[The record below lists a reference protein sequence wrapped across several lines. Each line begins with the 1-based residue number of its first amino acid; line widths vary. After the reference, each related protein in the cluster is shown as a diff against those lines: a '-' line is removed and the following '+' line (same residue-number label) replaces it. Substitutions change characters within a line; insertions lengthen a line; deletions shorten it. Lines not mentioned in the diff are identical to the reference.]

1 MDFNQFINNE
11 ASKLESSNS
20 SFNNNVESYK
30 PKNPVLRLG
39 NIKDANGNKVTKE
52 NAFVRVLPPAQGTN
66 VFFKEFRTTGIN
78 YSKKDGSQGFTGLT
92 LPAEP
97 GSSVL
102 DPYIQD
108 WITNGVQFSRFPN
121 KPGVRYYIHVIEYFN
136 NNGQIQPKTD
146 EQGNVMIQPMELS
159 NTGYKELV
167 ANLKDTMLK
176 PSPNAPHSF
185 ISANEAFLV
194 NIAKAKKGE
203 MSWKVSVYPN
213 APLGA
218 LPQGWE
224 QQLSDLEQLAKPT
237 EEQNPNFVNFLINN
251 VNNTE
256 LSHDNFKFNRE
267 SNVLGE
273 EPSEPKQ
280 APTQQDID
288 NQMPSNME
296 GQPNQPQQGQVGQ
309 YTQQGQ
315 NNGQGQQLQGNQ
327 QPISNTQ
334 FGQGAPS
341 GQQPNNTG
349 SVDWNNLA
357 QQQSQPDSNPF
368 NDFDVNSVDDS
379 QVPFETQPQNTQQAP
394 EPQQTTQEPPKQ
406 KQTQSIDDVL
416 GGLDLDN
423 L

>member
-92 LPAEP
+92 LPAEQ

-102 DPYIQD
+102 DPYID
-108 WITNGVQFSRFPN
+108 SWIANGVQFSRFPN
-121 KPGVRYYIHVIEYFN
+121 KPAVRYYIHVIEYFN

-146 EQGNVMIQPMELS
+146 SQGNIMIQPMELS
-159 NTGYKELV
+159 NTGYKELL

-224 QQLSDLEQLAKPT
+224 QQLSDLEKLAQPT

-273 EPSEPKQ
+273 EPSAPKQ
-280 APTQQDID
+280 EPTQQDID
-288 NQMPSNME
+288 SQIPSNIG
-296 GQPNQPQQGQVGQ
+296 GQQQAPVRSQQPQQ
-309 YTQQGQ
+309 QQG
-315 NNGQGQQLQGNQ
+315 N
-327 QPISNTQ
+327 
-334 FGQGAPS
+334 
-341 GQQPNNTG
+341 
-349 SVDWNNLA
+349 VDWNNLA

-368 NDFDVNSVDDS
+368 NDFDVNSIDDV
-379 QVPFETQPQNTQQAP
+379 QVPFSTQPQNTQQASEP
-394 EPQQTTQEPPKQ
+394 QPQQTTQEPPKQ
-406 KQTQSIDDVL
+406 NQPKNIDDVL

>member
-78 YSKKDGSQGFTGLT
+78 FTKKDGSQSYSGLT
-92 LPAEP
+92 LPAEQ

-102 DPYIQD
+102 DPYID
-108 WITNGVQFSRFPN
+108 NWIANGVQFSRFPN
-121 KPGVRYYIHVIEYFN
+121 KPAVRYYIHVIEYFN

-146 EQGNVMIQPMELS
+146 SQGNIVIQPMELS
-159 NTGYKELV
+159 NTGYKELL

-224 QQLSDLEQLAKPT
+224 QQLSDLEKLAQPT

-267 SNVLGE
+267 TNVLGE
-273 EPSEPKQ
+273 EPSAPKQ
-280 APTQQDID
+280 EPTQQDID
-288 NQMPSNME
+288 SQMPSNIG
-296 GQPNQPQQGQVGQ
+296 GQQQAPVQSQQPQQ
-309 YTQQGQ
+309 
-315 NNGQGQQLQGNQ
+315 QGN
-327 QPISNTQ
+327 
-334 FGQGAPS
+334 
-341 GQQPNNTG
+341 
-349 SVDWNNLA
+349 VDWNNLA

-368 NDFDVNSVDDS
+368 NDFDVSSIDDV
-379 QVPFETQPQNTQQAP
+379 QVPFDTPSQNTQQAPEPQP

>member
-39 NIKDANGNKVTKE
+39 NVKDANGNKVTKE

-66 VFFKEFRTTGIN
+66 VFFKEFRTSGIN

-92 LPAEP
+92 LPAEQ

-102 DPYIQD
+102 DPYID
-108 WITNGVQFSRFPN
+108 NWIANGVQFSKFPN
-121 KPGVRYYIHVIEYFN
+121 KPAVRYYIHVIEYFN

-146 EQGNVMIQPMELS
+146 AQGNIMIQPMELS
-159 NTGYKELV
+159 NTGYKELL

-224 QQLSDLEQLAKPT
+224 QQLSDLEKLAKPT

-273 EPSEPKQ
+273 EPSAPKQ
-280 APTQQDID
+280 EPTQQDID
-288 NQMPSNME
+288 SQITNNIG
-296 GQPNQPQQGQVGQ
+296 GQQQAPVRSQQPQQ
-309 YTQQGQ
+309 
-315 NNGQGQQLQGNQ
+315 QGN
-327 QPISNTQ
+327 
-334 FGQGAPS
+334 
-341 GQQPNNTG
+341 
-349 SVDWNNLA
+349 VDWNNLA

-368 NDFDVNSVDDS
+368 NDFDVNSIDDV
-379 QVPFETQPQNTQQAP
+379 QVPFDTQSQNTQQAP
-394 EPQQTTQEPPKQ
+394 EPQPQQTTQEPPKQ
-406 KQTQSIDDVL
+406 NQPKNIDDVL

>member
-11 ASKLESSNS
+11 ASKLESNNS

-39 NIKDANGNKVTKE
+39 NIRDANGNKTVKE
-52 NAFVRVLPPAQGTN
+52 NALVRVLPPTQGTN

-97 GSSVL
+97 GSSVI

-108 WITNGVQFSRFPN
+108 WLANDVQFSRFPN

-136 NNGQIQPKTD
+136 NNGQLQPKTD
-146 EQGNVMIQPMELS
+146 SQGNIMIQPMELS
-159 NTGYKELV
+159 NTGYKELL
-167 ANLKDTMLK
+167 ANLKDPMLK

-203 MSWKVSVYPN
+203 MSWKVRVYLN

-224 QQLSDLEQLAKPT
+224 EQLSDLDQLAKPT

-267 SNVLGE
+267 TNVLGE
-273 EPSEPKQ
+273 EPSAPKQ
-280 APTQQDID
+280 EPTQQDVD
-288 NQMPSNME
+288 SQMPSNIG
-296 GQPNQPQQGQVGQ
+296 GQQVQG
-309 YTQQGQ
+309 TQQSV
-315 NNGQGQQLQGNQ
+315 N
-327 QPISNTQ
+327 NTQ
-334 FGQGAPS
+334 FGQGTPS
-341 GQQPNNTG
+341 GQQPSNTG

-357 QQQSQPDSNPF
+357 QQQSQPNSNPF
-368 NDFDVNSVDDS
+368 NGFDVSSVDDS
-379 QVPFETQPQNTQQAP
+379 QVPFETQAQNTQQAP
-394 EPQQTTQEPPKQ
+394 EQQQTTQEPPKQ

>member
-39 NIKDANGNKVTKE
+39 NVKDANGNKVTKE

-92 LPAEP
+92 LPAEQ

-102 DPYIQD
+102 DPYID
-108 WITNGVQFSRFPN
+108 SWIANGVQFSRFPN
-121 KPGVRYYIHVIEYFN
+121 KPAVRYYIHVIEYFN

-146 EQGNVMIQPMELS
+146 SQGNIMVQPMELS
-159 NTGYKELV
+159 NTGYKELL

-224 QQLSDLEQLAKPT
+224 QQLSDLEKLAQPT

-267 SNVLGE
+267 TNVLGE
-273 EPSEPKQ
+273 EPSAPKQ
-280 APTQQDID
+280 EPTQQDID
-288 NQMPSNME
+288 SQMPSNIG
-296 GQPNQPQQGQVGQ
+296 GQQQAPVQSQQQQQG
-309 YTQQGQ
+309 
-315 NNGQGQQLQGNQ
+315 N
-327 QPISNTQ
+327 
-334 FGQGAPS
+334 
-341 GQQPNNTG
+341 
-349 SVDWNNLA
+349 VDWNNLA
-357 QQQSQPDSNPF
+357 QQQSQHDSNPF
-368 NDFDVNSVDDS
+368 NDFDVSSIDDV
-379 QVPFETQPQNTQQAP
+379 QVPFDTQSQNTQQAP
-394 EPQQTTQEPPKQ
+394 ESQPEPQPTTQEPPKQ

>member
-92 LPAEP
+92 LPAEQ

-102 DPYIQD
+102 DPYID
-108 WITNGVQFSRFPN
+108 SWIANGVQFSRFPN
-121 KPGVRYYIHVIEYFN
+121 KPAVRYYIHVIEYFN

-146 EQGNVMIQPMELS
+146 SQGNIMIQPMELS
-159 NTGYKELV
+159 NTGYKELL

-224 QQLSDLEQLAKPT
+224 QQLSDLEKLAQPT

-273 EPSEPKQ
+273 EPSAPKQ
-280 APTQQDID
+280 EPTQQDID
-288 NQMPSNME
+288 SQLPSNIG
-296 GQPNQPQQGQVGQ
+296 GQQQAPVQSQQPQQ
-309 YTQQGQ
+309 QQG
-315 NNGQGQQLQGNQ
+315 N
-327 QPISNTQ
+327 
-334 FGQGAPS
+334 
-341 GQQPNNTG
+341 
-349 SVDWNNLA
+349 VDWNNLA

-368 NDFDVNSVDDS
+368 NDFDVSSIDDV
-379 QVPFETQPQNTQQAP
+379 QVPFDTQSQNTQQAPEPQP

>member
-39 NIKDANGNKVTKE
+39 NVKDANGNKVTKE

-92 LPAEP
+92 LPAEQ

-102 DPYIQD
+102 DPYID
-108 WITNGVQFSRFPN
+108 SWIANGVQFSRFPN
-121 KPGVRYYIHVIEYFN
+121 KPAVRYYIHVIEYFN

-146 EQGNVMIQPMELS
+146 SQGNIMIQPMELS
-159 NTGYKELV
+159 NTGYKELL

-224 QQLSDLEQLAKPT
+224 QQLSDLEKLAQPT

-267 SNVLGE
+267 TNVLGE
-273 EPSEPKQ
+273 EPSAPKQ
-280 APTQQDID
+280 ETTQQDID
-288 NQMPSNME
+288 SQMPSNIG
-296 GQPNQPQQGQVGQ
+296 GQQQAPVQSQQQQQG
-309 YTQQGQ
+309 
-315 NNGQGQQLQGNQ
+315 N
-327 QPISNTQ
+327 
-334 FGQGAPS
+334 
-341 GQQPNNTG
+341 
-349 SVDWNNLA
+349 VDWNNLA

-368 NDFDVNSVDDS
+368 NDFDVSSIDDV
-379 QVPFETQPQNTQQAP
+379 QVPFDTQSQNTQQAP
-394 EPQQTTQEPPKQ
+394 ESQQATQEPPKQ
-406 KQTQSIDDVL
+406 KKTQSIDDVL
-416 GGLDLDN
+416 GSLDLDN

>member
-66 VFFKEFRTTGIN
+66 VFFKEFRTSGIN

-92 LPAEP
+92 LPAEQ

-102 DPYIQD
+102 DPYID
-108 WITNGVQFSRFPN
+108 NWIANGVQFSRFPN
-121 KPGVRYYIHVIEYFN
+121 KPAVRYYIHVIEYFN

-146 EQGNVMIQPMELS
+146 SQGNIVIQPMELS
-159 NTGYKELV
+159 NTGYKELL

-218 LPQGWE
+218 LPRGWE
-224 QQLSDLEQLAKPT
+224 QQLSDLEKLAQPT

-267 SNVLGE
+267 TNVLGE
-273 EPSEPKQ
+273 EPSAPKQ
-280 APTQQDID
+280 EPTQQDID
-288 NQMPSNME
+288 SQIPSNIG
-296 GQPNQPQQGQVGQ
+296 GQQQAPVQSQQPQQ
-309 YTQQGQ
+309 
-315 NNGQGQQLQGNQ
+315 QGN
-327 QPISNTQ
+327 
-334 FGQGAPS
+334 
-341 GQQPNNTG
+341 
-349 SVDWNNLA
+349 VDWNNLA

-368 NDFDVNSVDDS
+368 NDFDVSSIDDV
-379 QVPFETQPQNTQQAP
+379 QVPFDTQPQNTQQAPEPQP

>member
-39 NIKDANGNKVTKE
+39 NVKDANGNKVTKE

-92 LPAEP
+92 LPAEQ

-102 DPYIQD
+102 DPYID
-108 WITNGVQFSRFPN
+108 SWIANGVQFSRFPN
-121 KPGVRYYIHVIEYFN
+121 KPAVRYYIHVIEYFN

-146 EQGNVMIQPMELS
+146 SQGNIMIQPMELS
-159 NTGYKELV
+159 NTGYKELL

-224 QQLSDLEQLAKPT
+224 QQLSDLEKLAKPT

-273 EPSEPKQ
+273 EPSAPKQ
-280 APTQQDID
+280 EPTQQDID
-288 NQMPSNME
+288 SQIPNNIG
-296 GQPNQPQQGQVGQ
+296 GQQQAPVQPQQPQ
-309 YTQQGQ
+309 QQG
-315 NNGQGQQLQGNQ
+315 N
-327 QPISNTQ
+327 
-334 FGQGAPS
+334 
-341 GQQPNNTG
+341 
-349 SVDWNNLA
+349 VDWNNLA

-368 NDFDVNSVDDS
+368 NDFDVNSIDDV
-379 QVPFETQPQNTQQAP
+379 QVPFDTQSQNTQQAP
-394 EPQQTTQEPPKQ
+394 ESQPEPQPTTQEPPKQ

>member
-20 SFNNNVESYK
+20 SFNNNSGESYK

-39 NIKDANGNKVTKE
+39 NVKDANGNKTVKE

-92 LPAEP
+92 LPAEQ

-102 DPYIQD
+102 DPYID
-108 WITNGVQFSRFPN
+108 SWIANGVQFSRFPN
-121 KPGVRYYIHVIEYFN
+121 KPAVRYYIHVIEYFN

-146 EQGNVMIQPMELS
+146 SQGNIMIQPMELS
-159 NTGYKELV
+159 NTGYKELL

-224 QQLSDLEQLAKPT
+224 QQLSDLEKLAQPT

-267 SNVLGE
+267 TNVLGE
-273 EPSEPKQ
+273 EPSAPKQ
-280 APTQQDID
+280 EPTQQDID
-288 NQMPSNME
+288 SQMPSNIG
-296 GQPNQPQQGQVGQ
+296 GQQQAPVQPQQQ
-309 YTQQGQ
+309 QQG
-315 NNGQGQQLQGNQ
+315 N
-327 QPISNTQ
+327 
-334 FGQGAPS
+334 
-341 GQQPNNTG
+341 
-349 SVDWNNLA
+349 VDWNNLA

-368 NDFDVNSVDDS
+368 NDFDVSSIDDV
-379 QVPFETQPQNTQQAP
+379 QVPFDTQSQNTQQAPESQP

>member
-11 ASKLESSNS
+11 ASKLESNNS

-102 DPYIQD
+102 DPYID
-108 WITNGVQFSRFPN
+108 NWIANGVQFSRFPN
-121 KPGVRYYIHVIEYFN
+121 KPAVRYYIHVIEYFN

-146 EQGNVMIQPMELS
+146 SQGNIVIQPMELS
-159 NTGYKELV
+159 NTGYKELL

-224 QQLSDLEQLAKPT
+224 QQLSDLEKLAQPT

-267 SNVLGE
+267 TNVLGE
-273 EPSEPKQ
+273 EPSAPKQ
-280 APTQQDID
+280 EPAQQDID
-288 NQMPSNME
+288 SQMPSNIG
-296 GQPNQPQQGQVGQ
+296 GQQQAPVQSQQPQQ
-309 YTQQGQ
+309 QQG
-315 NNGQGQQLQGNQ
+315 N
-327 QPISNTQ
+327 
-334 FGQGAPS
+334 
-341 GQQPNNTG
+341 
-349 SVDWNNLA
+349 VDWNNLA

-368 NDFDVNSVDDS
+368 NDFDVNSIDDV
-379 QVPFETQPQNTQQAP
+379 QVPFNTQPQNTQQAPEPQP

>member
-39 NIKDANGNKVTKE
+39 NVKDANGNKVTKE

-92 LPAEP
+92 LPAEQ

-102 DPYIQD
+102 DPYID
-108 WITNGVQFSRFPN
+108 SWIANGVQFSRFPN
-121 KPGVRYYIHVIEYFN
+121 KPAVRYYIHVIEYFN

-146 EQGNVMIQPMELS
+146 SQGNIMIQPMELS
-159 NTGYKELV
+159 NTGYKELL

-224 QQLSDLEQLAKPT
+224 QQLSDLEKLAKPT

-267 SNVLGE
+267 TNVLGE
-273 EPSEPKQ
+273 EPS
-280 APTQQDID
+280 APQQEVTQQDID
-288 NQMPSNME
+288 SQIPSNIG
-296 GQPNQPQQGQVGQ
+296 GQQQAPVQSQQPQQQQ
-309 YTQQGQ
+309 QQQG
-315 NNGQGQQLQGNQ
+315 N
-327 QPISNTQ
+327 
-334 FGQGAPS
+334 
-341 GQQPNNTG
+341 
-349 SVDWNNLA
+349 VDWNNLA

-368 NDFDVNSVDDS
+368 NDFDVNSIDDV
-379 QVPFETQPQNTQQAP
+379 QVPFDTQSQNTQQAPEPQP

>member
-20 SFNNNVESYK
+20 SFNNNVESYR

-66 VFFKEFRTTGIN
+66 VFFKEFRTSGIN

-92 LPAEP
+92 LPAEQ

-102 DPYIQD
+102 DPYID
-108 WITNGVQFSRFPN
+108 NWIANGVQFSRFPN
-121 KPGVRYYIHVIEYFN
+121 KPAVRYYIHVIEYFN

-146 EQGNVMIQPMELS
+146 SQGNIMIQPMELS
-159 NTGYKELV
+159 NTGYKELL

-224 QQLSDLEQLAKPT
+224 LQLSDLDKLAQPT

-267 SNVLGE
+267 TNVLGE
-273 EPSEPKQ
+273 EPSAPKQ
-280 APTQQDID
+280 EPTQQDID
-288 NQMPSNME
+288 SQMPSNIG
-296 GQPNQPQQGQVGQ
+296 GQPNQPQQS
-309 YTQQGQ
+309 
-315 NNGQGQQLQGNQ
+315 QGQQ
-327 QPISNTQ
+327 PT
-334 FGQGAPS
+334 
-341 GQQPNNTG
+341 NTG

-368 NDFDVNSVDDS
+368 SDFDVSSVDDS
-379 QVPFETQPQNTQQAP
+379 QLPFETQPQNTQQAP
-394 EPQQTTQEPPKQ
+394 QQAPQPQQTTQEPPKQ
-406 KQTQSIDDVL
+406 KKEQSIDDVL
-416 GGLDLDN
+416 GSLDLDN
-423 L
+423 LDNL

>member
-39 NIKDANGNKVTKE
+39 NVKDANGNKVTKE

-92 LPAEP
+92 LPAEQ

-102 DPYIQD
+102 DPYID
-108 WITNGVQFSRFPN
+108 SWIANGVQFSRFPN
-121 KPGVRYYIHVIEYFN
+121 KPAVRYYIHVIEYFN

-146 EQGNVMIQPMELS
+146 SQGNIMIQPMELS
-159 NTGYKELV
+159 NTGYKELL

-224 QQLSDLEQLAKPT
+224 QQLSDLEKLAQPT

-267 SNVLGE
+267 TNVLGE
-273 EPSEPKQ
+273 EPSAPKQ
-280 APTQQDID
+280 EPTQQDID
-288 NQMPSNME
+288 SQMPSNIG
-296 GQPNQPQQGQVGQ
+296 GQQQAPVQPQQQ
-309 YTQQGQ
+309 QQG
-315 NNGQGQQLQGNQ
+315 N
-327 QPISNTQ
+327 
-334 FGQGAPS
+334 
-341 GQQPNNTG
+341 
-349 SVDWNNLA
+349 VDWNNLA

-368 NDFDVNSVDDS
+368 NDFDVSSIDDV
-379 QVPFETQPQNTQQAP
+379 QVPFDTQSQNTQQAPEPQP

>member
-39 NIKDANGNKVTKE
+39 NVKDANGNKVTKE

-78 YSKKDGSQGFTGLT
+78 FTKKDGSQSYAGLT
-92 LPAEP
+92 LPAEQ

-102 DPYIQD
+102 DPYID
-108 WITNGVQFSRFPN
+108 SWIANGVQFSRFPN
-121 KPGVRYYIHVIEYFN
+121 KPAVRYYIHVIEYFN

-146 EQGNVMIQPMELS
+146 SQGNIMIQPMELS
-159 NTGYKELV
+159 NTGYKELL

-224 QQLSDLEQLAKPT
+224 QQLSDLEKLAQPT

-267 SNVLGE
+267 TNVLGE
-273 EPSEPKQ
+273 EPSAPKQ
-280 APTQQDID
+280 EPTQQDID
-288 NQMPSNME
+288 SQMPSNIG
-296 GQPNQPQQGQVGQ
+296 GQQQAPVQSQQQQQG
-309 YTQQGQ
+309 
-315 NNGQGQQLQGNQ
+315 N
-327 QPISNTQ
+327 
-334 FGQGAPS
+334 
-341 GQQPNNTG
+341 
-349 SVDWNNLA
+349 VDWNNLA

-368 NDFDVNSVDDS
+368 NDFDVSSIDDV
-379 QVPFETQPQNTQQAP
+379 QVPFDTQSQNTQQAP
-394 EPQQTTQEPPKQ
+394 ESQPEPQPTTQEPPKQ

>member
-11 ASKLESSNS
+11 ASKLESGNS
-20 SFNNNVESYK
+20 TFNNNSGESYK

-39 NIKDANGNKVTKE
+39 NVRDANGNKTVKE
-52 NAFVRVLPPAQGTN
+52 NALVRVLPPAQGTN
-66 VFFKEFRTTGIN
+66 VFFKEFRATGIN
-78 YSKKDGSQGFTGLT
+78 FTKKDGSQSYSGLT
-92 LPAEP
+92 LPAEQ

-102 DPYIQD
+102 DPYID
-108 WITNGVQFSRFPN
+108 NWIANSVQFSRFPN
-121 KPGVRYYIHVIEYFN
+121 KPAVRYYIHVIEYFN

-146 EQGNVMIQPMELS
+146 SQGNIMIQPMELS
-159 NTGYKELV
+159 NTGYKELL

-224 QQLSDLEQLAKPT
+224 QQLSDLEKLAKPT

-267 SNVLGE
+267 TNVLGE
-273 EPSEPKQ
+273 EPSAPKQ
-280 APTQQDID
+280 EPTQQDID
-288 NQMPSNME
+288 SQIPNNIG
-296 GQPNQPQQGQVGQ
+296 GQQQAPVQSQQPQQQQ
-309 YTQQGQ
+309 QQG
-315 NNGQGQQLQGNQ
+315 N
-327 QPISNTQ
+327 
-334 FGQGAPS
+334 
-341 GQQPNNTG
+341 
-349 SVDWNNLA
+349 VDWNNLA

-368 NDFDVNSVDDS
+368 NDFDVNSIDDV
-379 QVPFETQPQNTQQAP
+379 QVPFDTQPQNTQQAP
-394 EPQQTTQEPPKQ
+394 EPQPEPQQATQEPPKQ
-406 KQTQSIDDVL
+406 KKTQSIDDVL
-416 GGLDLDN
+416 GSLDLDN

>member
-66 VFFKEFRTTGIN
+66 VFFKEFRTSGIN

-102 DPYIQD
+102 DPYID
-108 WITNGVQFSRFPN
+108 NWIANGVQFSRFPN
-121 KPGVRYYIHVIEYFN
+121 KPAVRYYIHVIEYFN

-146 EQGNVMIQPMELS
+146 SQGNIVIQPMELS
-159 NTGYKELV
+159 NTGYKELL

-224 QQLSDLEQLAKPT
+224 QQLSDLEKLAQPT

-267 SNVLGE
+267 TNVLGE
-273 EPSEPKQ
+273 EPSAPKQ
-280 APTQQDID
+280 EPTQQDID
-288 NQMPSNME
+288 SQIPSNIG
-296 GQPNQPQQGQVGQ
+296 GQQQAPVQSQQPQQQQ
-309 YTQQGQ
+309 QQQG
-315 NNGQGQQLQGNQ
+315 N
-327 QPISNTQ
+327 
-334 FGQGAPS
+334 
-341 GQQPNNTG
+341 
-349 SVDWNNLA
+349 VDWNNLA

-368 NDFDVNSVDDS
+368 NDFDVSSIDDV
-379 QVPFETQPQNTQQAP
+379 QVPFSTQPQNTQQAP
-394 EPQQTTQEPPKQ
+394 EPQPEPQQATQEPPKQ

>member
-20 SFNNNVESYK
+20 SFNNNVVSYK

-39 NIKDANGNKVTKE
+39 NTKDANGNKVTKE

-66 VFFKEFRTTGIN
+66 VFFKEFRTSGIN

-92 LPAEP
+92 LPAEQ

-102 DPYIQD
+102 DPYID
-108 WITNGVQFSRFPN
+108 NWIANGVQFSRFPN
-121 KPGVRYYIHVIEYFN
+121 KPAVRYYIHVIEYFN

-146 EQGNVMIQPMELS
+146 SQGNIMIQPMELS
-159 NTGYKELV
+159 NTGYKELL

-224 QQLSDLEQLAKPT
+224 LQLSDLEKLAQPT

-267 SNVLGE
+267 TNVLGE
-273 EPSEPKQ
+273 EPSAPKQ
-280 APTQQDID
+280 EPTQQDID
-288 NQMPSNME
+288 SQMPSNIG
-296 GQPNQPQQGQVGQ
+296 GQPNQPQQS
-309 YTQQGQ
+309 
-315 NNGQGQQLQGNQ
+315 QGQQ
-327 QPISNTQ
+327 PT
-334 FGQGAPS
+334 
-341 GQQPNNTG
+341 NTG

-368 NDFDVNSVDDS
+368 NDFDVSSVDDS

-394 EPQQTTQEPPKQ
+394 EPQPQQTTQEPPKQ
-406 KQTQSIDDVL
+406 NQPKNIDDVL

-423 L
+423 LDNL

>member
-11 ASKLESSNS
+11 ASKLESGNS
-20 SFNNNVESYK
+20 TFNNNSGESYK

-39 NIKDANGNKVTKE
+39 NVRDANGNKTVKE
-52 NAFVRVLPPAQGTN
+52 NALVRVLPPAQGTN
-66 VFFKEFRTTGIN
+66 VFFKEFRTSGIN
-78 YSKKDGSQGFTGLT
+78 FTKKDGSQSYSGLT
-92 LPAEP
+92 LPAEE

-102 DPYIQD
+102 DPFIQN
-108 WITNGVQFSRFPN
+108 WISNGVQFSRFPN
-121 KPGVRYYIHVIEYFN
+121 KPAVRYYIHVIEYFN

-146 EQGNVMIQPMELS
+146 SQGNIMIQPMELS
-159 NTGYKELV
+159 NTGYKELL

-224 QQLSDLEQLAKPT
+224 QQLSDLEKLAKPT

-273 EPSEPKQ
+273 EPSAPKQ
-280 APTQQDID
+280 EPTQQDID
-288 NQMPSNME
+288 SQIPNNIG
-296 GQPNQPQQGQVGQ
+296 GQQQAPVQSQQPQQPQ
-309 YTQQGQ
+309 QQG
-315 NNGQGQQLQGNQ
+315 N
-327 QPISNTQ
+327 
-334 FGQGAPS
+334 
-341 GQQPNNTG
+341 
-349 SVDWNNLA
+349 VDWNNLA

-368 NDFDVNSVDDS
+368 NDFDVNSIDDV
-379 QVPFETQPQNTQQAP
+379 QVPFDTQPQNTQQAP
-394 EPQQTTQEPPKQ
+394 EPQPEPQQATQEPPKQ
-406 KQTQSIDDVL
+406 KKTQSINDVL
-416 GGLDLDN
+416 GSLDLDN

>member
-20 SFNNNVESYK
+20 SFNNNVESYR

-66 VFFKEFRTTGIN
+66 VFFKEFRTSGIN

-92 LPAEP
+92 LPAEQ

-102 DPYIQD
+102 DPYID
-108 WITNGVQFSRFPN
+108 NWIANGVQFSRFPN
-121 KPGVRYYIHVIEYFN
+121 KPAVRYYIHVIEYFN

-146 EQGNVMIQPMELS
+146 SQGNIMIQPMELS
-159 NTGYKELV
+159 NTGYKELL

-224 QQLSDLEQLAKPT
+224 LQLSDLDKLAQPT

-267 SNVLGE
+267 TNVLGE
-273 EPSEPKQ
+273 EPSAPKQ
-280 APTQQDID
+280 EPTQQDID
-288 NQMPSNME
+288 SQMPSNIG
-296 GQPNQPQQGQVGQ
+296 GQPNQPQQS
-309 YTQQGQ
+309 
-315 NNGQGQQLQGNQ
+315 QGQQ
-327 QPISNTQ
+327 PT
-334 FGQGAPS
+334 
-341 GQQPNNTG
+341 NTG

-368 NDFDVNSVDDS
+368 SDFDVSSVDDS
-379 QVPFETQPQNTQQAP
+379 QLPFETQHQNTQQAP
-394 EPQQTTQEPPKQ
+394 EPQPQPQPQQTTQEPPKQ
-406 KQTQSIDDVL
+406 NQPKNIDDVL

>member
-92 LPAEP
+92 LPAEQ

-102 DPYIQD
+102 DPYID
-108 WITNGVQFSRFPN
+108 NWIANGVQFSRFPN
-121 KPGVRYYIHVIEYFN
+121 KPAVRYYIHVIEYFN

-146 EQGNVMIQPMELS
+146 SQGNIVIQPMELS
-159 NTGYKELV
+159 NTGYKELL

-224 QQLSDLEQLAKPT
+224 QQLSDLEKLAQPT

-267 SNVLGE
+267 TNVLGE
-273 EPSEPKQ
+273 EPSAPKQ
-280 APTQQDID
+280 EPTQQDID
-288 NQMPSNME
+288 SQMPSNIG
-296 GQPNQPQQGQVGQ
+296 GQQQAPVQSQQPQQ
-309 YTQQGQ
+309 
-315 NNGQGQQLQGNQ
+315 QGN
-327 QPISNTQ
+327 
-334 FGQGAPS
+334 
-341 GQQPNNTG
+341 
-349 SVDWNNLA
+349 VDWNNLA

-368 NDFDVNSVDDS
+368 NDFDVSSIDDV
-379 QVPFETQPQNTQQAP
+379 QVPFDTPSQNTQQAPEPQP

-406 KQTQSIDDVL
+406 KQTQSSDDVL

>member
-11 ASKLESSNS
+11 ASKLESGNS
-20 SFNNNVESYK
+20 TFNNNSGESYK

-39 NIKDANGNKVTKE
+39 NVKDANGQKTVKE
-52 NAFVRVLPPAQGTN
+52 NALVRVLPPAQGTN
-66 VFFKEFRTTGIN
+66 VFFKEFRTSGIN
-78 YSKKDGSQGFTGLT
+78 FTKKDGSQSYSGLT
-92 LPAEP
+92 MPAEQ

-102 DPYIQD
+102 DPYID
-108 WITNGVQFSRFPN
+108 NWIANGVQFSRFPN
-121 KPGVRYYIHVIEYFN
+121 KPAVRYYIHVIEYFN

-146 EQGNVMIQPMELS
+146 SQGNIMIQPMELS
-159 NTGYKELV
+159 NTGYKELL

-224 QQLSDLEQLAKPT
+224 QQLSDLEKLAKPT

-273 EPSEPKQ
+273 EPSAPKQ
-280 APTQQDID
+280 EPTQQDID
-288 NQMPSNME
+288 SQIPNNIG
-296 GQPNQPQQGQVGQ
+296 GQQQAPVRSQQPQQ
-309 YTQQGQ
+309 QQG
-315 NNGQGQQLQGNQ
+315 N
-327 QPISNTQ
+327 
-334 FGQGAPS
+334 
-341 GQQPNNTG
+341 
-349 SVDWNNLA
+349 VDWNNLA

-368 NDFDVNSVDDS
+368 NDFDVNSIDDV
-379 QVPFETQPQNTQQAP
+379 QVPFSTQPQNTQQAP
-394 EPQQTTQEPPKQ
+394 EPQPQQTTQEPPKQ
-406 KQTQSIDDVL
+406 NQPKNIDDVL

>member
-66 VFFKEFRTTGIN
+66 VFFKEFRTSGIN

-92 LPAEP
+92 LPAEQ

-102 DPYIQD
+102 DPYID
-108 WITNGVQFSRFPN
+108 SWIANGVQFSRFPN
-121 KPGVRYYIHVIEYFN
+121 KPAVRYYIHVIEYFN

-146 EQGNVMIQPMELS
+146 SQGNIMIQPMELS
-159 NTGYKELV
+159 NTGYKELL

-224 QQLSDLEQLAKPT
+224 QQLSDLEKLAQPT

-273 EPSEPKQ
+273 EPSAPKQ
-280 APTQQDID
+280 EPTQQDID
-288 NQMPSNME
+288 SQIPSNIG
-296 GQPNQPQQGQVGQ
+296 GQQQAPVRSQQPQQ
-309 YTQQGQ
+309 QQG
-315 NNGQGQQLQGNQ
+315 N
-327 QPISNTQ
+327 
-334 FGQGAPS
+334 
-341 GQQPNNTG
+341 
-349 SVDWNNLA
+349 VDWNNLA

-368 NDFDVNSVDDS
+368 NDFDVNSIDDV
-379 QVPFETQPQNTQQAP
+379 QVPFSTQPQNTQQAP
-394 EPQQTTQEPPKQ
+394 ESQPEPQQATQEPPKQ

>member
-66 VFFKEFRTTGIN
+66 VFFKEFRTSGIN

-92 LPAEP
+92 LPAEQ

-102 DPYIQD
+102 DPYID
-108 WITNGVQFSRFPN
+108 NWIANGVQFSRFPN
-121 KPGVRYYIHVIEYFN
+121 KPAVRYYIHVIEYFN

-146 EQGNVMIQPMELS
+146 SQGNIVIQPMELS
-159 NTGYKELV
+159 NTGYKELL

-224 QQLSDLEQLAKPT
+224 QQLSDLEKLAQPT

-267 SNVLGE
+267 TNVLGE
-273 EPSEPKQ
+273 EPSAPKQ
-280 APTQQDID
+280 EPTQQDID
-288 NQMPSNME
+288 SQIPSNIG
-296 GQPNQPQQGQVGQ
+296 GQQQAPVQSQQPQQQ
-309 YTQQGQ
+309 QQG
-315 NNGQGQQLQGNQ
+315 N
-327 QPISNTQ
+327 
-334 FGQGAPS
+334 
-341 GQQPNNTG
+341 
-349 SVDWNNLA
+349 VDWNNLA

-368 NDFDVNSVDDS
+368 NDFDVSSIDDV
-379 QVPFETQPQNTQQAP
+379 QVPFDTQYQNTQQAPEPQP

-406 KQTQSIDDVL
+406 KKEQSIDDVL
-416 GGLDLDN
+416 GSLDLDN

>member
-92 LPAEP
+92 LPAEQ

-102 DPYIQD
+102 DPYID
-108 WITNGVQFSRFPN
+108 NWIANSVQFSRFPN
-121 KPGVRYYIHVIEYFN
+121 KPAVRYYIHVIEYFN

-146 EQGNVMIQPMELS
+146 SQGNIMIQPMELS
-159 NTGYKELV
+159 NTGYKELL

-224 QQLSDLEQLAKPT
+224 QQLSDLEKLAQPT

-267 SNVLGE
+267 TNVLGE
-273 EPSEPKQ
+273 EPSAPKQ
-280 APTQQDID
+280 EPTQQDID
-288 NQMPSNME
+288 SQMPSNIG
-296 GQPNQPQQGQVGQ
+296 GQQQAPVQPQQQQ
-309 YTQQGQ
+309 QQQG
-315 NNGQGQQLQGNQ
+315 N
-327 QPISNTQ
+327 
-334 FGQGAPS
+334 
-341 GQQPNNTG
+341 
-349 SVDWNNLA
+349 VDWNNLA

-368 NDFDVNSVDDS
+368 NDFDVSSIDDV
-379 QVPFETQPQNTQQAP
+379 QVPFDTQSQNTQQAPEPQP

>member
-39 NIKDANGNKVTKE
+39 NVKDANGNKVTKE

-92 LPAEP
+92 LPAEQ

-102 DPYIQD
+102 DPYID
-108 WITNGVQFSRFPN
+108 SWIANGVQFSRFPN
-121 KPGVRYYIHVIEYFN
+121 KPAVRYYIHVIEYFN

-146 EQGNVMIQPMELS
+146 SQGNIMIQPMELS
-159 NTGYKELV
+159 NTGYKELL

-224 QQLSDLEQLAKPT
+224 QQLSDLEKLAQPT

-267 SNVLGE
+267 TNVLGE
-273 EPSEPKQ
+273 EPSAPKQ
-280 APTQQDID
+280 EPTQQDID
-288 NQMPSNME
+288 SQMPSNIG
-296 GQPNQPQQGQVGQ
+296 GQQQAPVQSQQQQQG
-309 YTQQGQ
+309 
-315 NNGQGQQLQGNQ
+315 N
-327 QPISNTQ
+327 
-334 FGQGAPS
+334 
-341 GQQPNNTG
+341 
-349 SVDWNNLA
+349 VDWNNLA

-368 NDFDVNSVDDS
+368 NDFDVSSIDDV
-379 QVPFETQPQNTQQAP
+379 QVPFDTQSQNTQQAP
-394 EPQQTTQEPPKQ
+394 ESQPEPQPTTQEPPKQ

>member
-39 NIKDANGNKVTKE
+39 NVKDANGNKVTKE

-92 LPAEP
+92 LPAEQ

-102 DPYIQD
+102 DPYID
-108 WITNGVQFSRFPN
+108 SWIANGVQFSRFPN
-121 KPGVRYYIHVIEYFN
+121 KPAVRYYIHVIEYFN

-146 EQGNVMIQPMELS
+146 SQGNIMIQPMELS
-159 NTGYKELV
+159 NTGYKELL

-224 QQLSDLEQLAKPT
+224 QQLSDLEKLAQPT

-267 SNVLGE
+267 TNVLGE
-273 EPSEPKQ
+273 EPSAPKQ
-280 APTQQDID
+280 EPTQQDID
-288 NQMPSNME
+288 SQMPSNIG
-296 GQPNQPQQGQVGQ
+296 GQQQAPVQSQQQQQG
-309 YTQQGQ
+309 
-315 NNGQGQQLQGNQ
+315 N
-327 QPISNTQ
+327 
-334 FGQGAPS
+334 
-341 GQQPNNTG
+341 
-349 SVDWNNLA
+349 VDWNNLA
-357 QQQSQPDSNPF
+357 QQQSQHDSNPF
-368 NDFDVNSVDDS
+368 NDFDVSSIDDV
-379 QVPFETQPQNTQQAP
+379 QVPFDTQSQNTQQAP
-394 EPQQTTQEPPKQ
+394 ESQPEPQPTTQEPPKQ

>member
-1 MDFNQFINNE
+1 MDFNQFINQE
-11 ASKLESSNS
+11 ASKLESVNSN
-20 SFNNNVESYK
+20 FNQQNESYK
-30 PKNPVLRLG
+30 PKHSVLRLG

-66 VFFKEFRTTGIN
+66 IFFKEFRTSGIN

-92 LPAEP
+92 LPAEQ

-102 DPYIQD
+102 DPYIEN
-108 WITNGVQFSRFPN
+108 WIANGVQFSRFPN
-121 KPGVRYYIHVIEYFN
+121 RPAVRYYIHVIEYFN

-159 NTGYKELV
+159 NTGYKELL

-224 QQLSDLEQLAKPT
+224 QQLSDLEKLAQPT

-267 SNVLGE
+267 TNVLGE
-273 EPSEPKQ
+273 EPSEPKK

-288 NQMPSNME
+288 SQMPSNIE
-296 GQPNQPQQGQVGQ
+296 GQPSQPQQSQV
-309 YTQQGQ
+309 
-315 NNGQGQQLQGNQ
+315 Q
-327 QPISNTQ
+327 QP
-334 FGQGAPS
+334 G
-341 GQQPNNTG
+341 NTG

-368 NDFDVNSVDDS
+368 NDFDVSSIDDV
-379 QVPFETQPQNTQQAP
+379 QVPFDTQSQNTQQAP
-394 EPQQTTQEPPKQ
+394 EQPQQQQTTQEPPKQ

>member
-39 NIKDANGNKVTKE
+39 NVKDANGQKTVKE
-52 NAFVRVLPPAQGTN
+52 NALVRVLPPAQGTN
-66 VFFKEFRTTGIN
+66 VFFKEFRTSGIN
-78 YSKKDGSQGFTGLT
+78 FTKKNGSQSYSGLT
-92 LPAEP
+92 LPAEQ

-102 DPYIQD
+102 DPYID
-108 WITNGVQFSRFPN
+108 NWIANGVQFSKFPN
-121 KPGVRYYIHVIEYFN
+121 KPAVRYYIHVIEYFN

-146 EQGNVMIQPMELS
+146 AQGNIMIQPMELS
-159 NTGYKELV
+159 NTGYKELL

-224 QQLSDLEQLAKPT
+224 QQLSDLEKLAKPT

-273 EPSEPKQ
+273 EPSAPKQ
-280 APTQQDID
+280 EPTQQDID
-288 NQMPSNME
+288 SQIPNNIG
-296 GQPNQPQQGQVGQ
+296 GQQQAPVQSQQQQQG
-309 YTQQGQ
+309 
-315 NNGQGQQLQGNQ
+315 N
-327 QPISNTQ
+327 
-334 FGQGAPS
+334 
-341 GQQPNNTG
+341 
-349 SVDWNNLA
+349 VDWNNLA

-368 NDFDVNSVDDS
+368 NDFDVSSIDDV
-379 QVPFETQPQNTQQAP
+379 QVPFDTQSQNTQQAP
-394 EPQQTTQEPPKQ
+394 ESQQATQEPPKQ
-406 KQTQSIDDVL
+406 KKTQSIDDVL
-416 GGLDLDN
+416 GSLDLDN

>member
-11 ASKLESSNS
+11 ASKLESGNNT
-20 SFNNNVESYK
+20 FNNNSGESYK

-39 NIKDANGNKVTKE
+39 NVKDANGQKTVKE
-52 NAFVRVLPPAQGTN
+52 NALVRVLPPAQGTN
-66 VFFKEFRTTGIN
+66 VFFKEFRTSGIN
-78 YSKKDGSQGFTGLT
+78 YTKKDGSQGFTGLT
-92 LPAEP
+92 LPAEQ

-102 DPYIQD
+102 DPYID
-108 WITNGVQFSRFPN
+108 NWIADGVQFSRFPN
-121 KPGVRYYIHVIEYFN
+121 KPAVRYYIHVIEYFN

-146 EQGNVMIQPMELS
+146 AQGNIMIQPMELS
-159 NTGYKELV
+159 NTGYKELL

-224 QQLSDLEQLAKPT
+224 QQLSDLEKLAKPT

-273 EPSEPKQ
+273 EPSAPKQ
-280 APTQQDID
+280 EPTQQDID
-288 NQMPSNME
+288 SQIPNNIG
-296 GQPNQPQQGQVGQ
+296 GQQQAPVQSQQPQQQQ
-309 YTQQGQ
+309 QQG
-315 NNGQGQQLQGNQ
+315 N
-327 QPISNTQ
+327 
-334 FGQGAPS
+334 
-341 GQQPNNTG
+341 
-349 SVDWNNLA
+349 VDWNNLA

-368 NDFDVNSVDDS
+368 NDFDVNSIDDV
-379 QVPFETQPQNTQQAP
+379 QVPFSTQPQNTQQAP
-394 EPQQTTQEPPKQ
+394 EPQPEPQQATQEPPKQ
-406 KQTQSIDDVL
+406 TQTQSIDDVL

>member
-39 NIKDANGNKVTKE
+39 NVKDANGNKVTKE

-66 VFFKEFRTTGIN
+66 VFFKEFRTSGIN
-78 YSKKDGSQGFTGLT
+78 FTKKNGSQSYSGLT
-92 LPAEP
+92 LPAEQ

-102 DPYIQD
+102 DPYID
-108 WITNGVQFSRFPN
+108 SWIANGVQFSRFPN
-121 KPGVRYYIHVIEYFN
+121 KPAVRYYIHVIEYFN

-146 EQGNVMIQPMELS
+146 SQGNIMIQPMELS
-159 NTGYKELV
+159 NTGYKELL

-224 QQLSDLEQLAKPT
+224 QQLSDLEKLAQPT

-267 SNVLGE
+267 TNVLGE
-273 EPSEPKQ
+273 EPSAPKQ
-280 APTQQDID
+280 EPTQQDID
-288 NQMPSNME
+288 SQMPSNIG
-296 GQPNQPQQGQVGQ
+296 GQQQAPVQSQQQQQG
-309 YTQQGQ
+309 
-315 NNGQGQQLQGNQ
+315 N
-327 QPISNTQ
+327 
-334 FGQGAPS
+334 
-341 GQQPNNTG
+341 
-349 SVDWNNLA
+349 VDWNNLA

-368 NDFDVNSVDDS
+368 NDFDVSSIDDV
-379 QVPFETQPQNTQQAP
+379 QVPFDTQSQNTQQAP
-394 EPQQTTQEPPKQ
+394 ESQPEPQPTTQEPPKQ

>member
-11 ASKLESSNS
+11 ASKLESGNS
-20 SFNNNVESYK
+20 TFNNNSGESYK

-39 NIKDANGNKVTKE
+39 NVKDANGQKTVKE
-52 NAFVRVLPPAQGTN
+52 NALVRVLPPAQGTN
-66 VFFKEFRTTGIN
+66 VFFKEFRTSGIN
-78 YSKKDGSQGFTGLT
+78 FTKKDGSQSYSGLT
-92 LPAEP
+92 MPAEQ

-102 DPYIQD
+102 DPYID
-108 WITNGVQFSRFPN
+108 NWIANGVQFSRFPN
-121 KPGVRYYIHVIEYFN
+121 KPAVRYYIHVIEYFN

-146 EQGNVMIQPMELS
+146 SQGNIMIQPMELS
-159 NTGYKELV
+159 NTGYKELL

-224 QQLSDLEQLAKPT
+224 QQLSDLEKLAKPT

-273 EPSEPKQ
+273 EPSAPKQ
-280 APTQQDID
+280 EPTQQDID
-288 NQMPSNME
+288 SQIPNNIG
-296 GQPNQPQQGQVGQ
+296 GQQQAPVRSQQPQQ
-309 YTQQGQ
+309 QQG
-315 NNGQGQQLQGNQ
+315 N
-327 QPISNTQ
+327 
-334 FGQGAPS
+334 
-341 GQQPNNTG
+341 
-349 SVDWNNLA
+349 VDWNNLA

-368 NDFDVNSVDDS
+368 NDFDVNSIDDV
-379 QVPFETQPQNTQQAP
+379 QVPFDTQSQNTQQAP
-394 EPQQTTQEPPKQ
+394 EPQPQQTTQEPPKQ
-406 KQTQSIDDVL
+406 NQPKNIDDVL

>member
-39 NIKDANGNKVTKE
+39 NVKDANGNKVTKE

-92 LPAEP
+92 LPAEQ

-102 DPYIQD
+102 DPYID
-108 WITNGVQFSRFPN
+108 SWIANGVQFSRFPN
-121 KPGVRYYIHVIEYFN
+121 KPAVRYYIHVIEYFN

-146 EQGNVMIQPMELS
+146 AQGNIMIQPMELS
-159 NTGYKELV
+159 NTGYKELL

-224 QQLSDLEQLAKPT
+224 QQLSDLEKLAKPT

-273 EPSEPKQ
+273 EPSAPKQ
-280 APTQQDID
+280 EPTQQDID
-288 NQMPSNME
+288 SQIPNNIG
-296 GQPNQPQQGQVGQ
+296 GQQQAPVRSQQPQQ
-309 YTQQGQ
+309 QQG
-315 NNGQGQQLQGNQ
+315 N
-327 QPISNTQ
+327 
-334 FGQGAPS
+334 
-341 GQQPNNTG
+341 
-349 SVDWNNLA
+349 VDWNNLA
-357 QQQSQPDSNPF
+357 QQQSQPDPSPF
-368 NDFDVNSVDDS
+368 NDFDVNSIDDV
-379 QVPFETQPQNTQQAP
+379 QVPFSTQPQNTQQAP
-394 EPQQTTQEPPKQ
+394 EPQPQPQQTTQEPPKQ
-406 KQTQSIDDVL
+406 NQPKNIDDVL

>member
-39 NIKDANGNKVTKE
+39 NVKDANGNKVTKE

-92 LPAEP
+92 LPAEQ

-102 DPYIQD
+102 DPYID
-108 WITNGVQFSRFPN
+108 SWIANGVQFSRFPN
-121 KPGVRYYIHVIEYFN
+121 KPAVRYYIHVIEYFN

-146 EQGNVMIQPMELS
+146 SQGNIMIQPMELS
-159 NTGYKELV
+159 NTGYKELL

-224 QQLSDLEQLAKPT
+224 QQLSDLEKLAKPT

-273 EPSEPKQ
+273 EPSAPKQ
-280 APTQQDID
+280 EPTQQDID
-288 NQMPSNME
+288 SQIPNNIG
-296 GQPNQPQQGQVGQ
+296 GQQQAPVQSQQQQQG
-309 YTQQGQ
+309 
-315 NNGQGQQLQGNQ
+315 N
-327 QPISNTQ
+327 
-334 FGQGAPS
+334 
-341 GQQPNNTG
+341 
-349 SVDWNNLA
+349 VDWNNLA

-368 NDFDVNSVDDS
+368 NDFDVSSIDDV
-379 QVPFETQPQNTQQAP
+379 QVPFDTQSQNTQQAP
-394 EPQQTTQEPPKQ
+394 ESQQATQEPPKQ
-406 KQTQSIDDVL
+406 KKTQSIDDVL
-416 GGLDLDN
+416 GSLDLDN

>member
-39 NIKDANGNKVTKE
+39 NVKDANGNKVTKE

-92 LPAEP
+92 LPAEQ

-102 DPYIQD
+102 DPYID
-108 WITNGVQFSRFPN
+108 SWIANGVQFSRFPN
-121 KPGVRYYIHVIEYFN
+121 KPAVRYYIHVIEYFN

-146 EQGNVMIQPMELS
+146 SQGNIMIQPMELS
-159 NTGYKELV
+159 NTGYKELL

-224 QQLSDLEQLAKPT
+224 QQLSDLEKLAQPT

-267 SNVLGE
+267 TNVLGE
-273 EPSEPKQ
+273 EPSAPKQ
-280 APTQQDID
+280 EPTQQDID
-288 NQMPSNME
+288 SQMPSNIG
-296 GQPNQPQQGQVGQ
+296 GQQQAPVQSQQQQQG
-309 YTQQGQ
+309 
-315 NNGQGQQLQGNQ
+315 N
-327 QPISNTQ
+327 
-334 FGQGAPS
+334 
-341 GQQPNNTG
+341 
-349 SVDWNNLA
+349 VDWNNLA

-368 NDFDVNSVDDS
+368 NDFDVSSIDDV
-379 QVPFETQPQNTQQAP
+379 QVPFDTQSQNTQQAPESQP

>member
-39 NIKDANGNKVTKE
+39 NVKDANGNKVTKE

-92 LPAEP
+92 LPAEQ

-102 DPYIQD
+102 DPYID
-108 WITNGVQFSRFPN
+108 NWIANSVQFSRFPN
-121 KPGVRYYIHVIEYFN
+121 KPAVRYYIHVIEYFN

-146 EQGNVMIQPMELS
+146 SQGNIMIQPMELS
-159 NTGYKELV
+159 NTGYKELL

-224 QQLSDLEQLAKPT
+224 QQLSDLEKLAQPT

-267 SNVLGE
+267 TNVLGE
-273 EPSEPKQ
+273 EPSAPKQ
-280 APTQQDID
+280 EPTQQDID
-288 NQMPSNME
+288 SQMPSNIG
-296 GQPNQPQQGQVGQ
+296 GQQQAPVQPQQ
-309 YTQQGQ
+309 
-315 NNGQGQQLQGNQ
+315 QGN
-327 QPISNTQ
+327 
-334 FGQGAPS
+334 
-341 GQQPNNTG
+341 
-349 SVDWNNLA
+349 VDWNNLA

-368 NDFDVNSVDDS
+368 NDFDVSSIDDV
-379 QVPFETQPQNTQQAP
+379 QVPFDTQSQNTQQAPEPQP

>member
-66 VFFKEFRTTGIN
+66 VFFKEFRTSGIN

-92 LPAEP
+92 LPAEQ

-102 DPYIQD
+102 DPYID
-108 WITNGVQFSRFPN
+108 NWIANGVQFSRFPN
-121 KPGVRYYIHVIEYFN
+121 KPAVRYYIHVIEYFN

-146 EQGNVMIQPMELS
+146 SQGNIMIQPMELS
-159 NTGYKELV
+159 NTGYKELL

-224 QQLSDLEQLAKPT
+224 QQLSDLEKLAQPT

-273 EPSEPKQ
+273 EPSAPKQ
-280 APTQQDID
+280 EPTQQDID
-288 NQMPSNME
+288 SQMPSNIG
-296 GQPNQPQQGQVGQ
+296 GQQQAPVQPQQPQ
-309 YTQQGQ
+309 QQG
-315 NNGQGQQLQGNQ
+315 N
-327 QPISNTQ
+327 
-334 FGQGAPS
+334 
-341 GQQPNNTG
+341 
-349 SVDWNNLA
+349 VDWNNLA

-368 NDFDVNSVDDS
+368 NDFDVSSIDDV
-379 QVPFETQPQNTQQAP
+379 QVPFDTQSQNTQQAPEPQP

>member
-39 NIKDANGNKVTKE
+39 NVKDANGNKVTKE

-92 LPAEP
+92 LPAEQ

-102 DPYIQD
+102 DPYID
-108 WITNGVQFSRFPN
+108 SWIANGVQFSRFPN
-121 KPGVRYYIHVIEYFN
+121 KPAVRYYIHVIEYFN

-146 EQGNVMIQPMELS
+146 SQGNIMIQPMELS
-159 NTGYKELV
+159 NTGYKELL

-194 NIAKAKKGE
+194 NITKAKKGE

-224 QQLSDLEQLAKPT
+224 QQLSDLEKLAQPT

-267 SNVLGE
+267 TNVLGE
-273 EPSEPKQ
+273 EPSAPKQ
-280 APTQQDID
+280 EPTQQDID
-288 NQMPSNME
+288 SQLPSNIG
-296 GQPNQPQQGQVGQ
+296 GQQQAPVQSQQPQQQ
-309 YTQQGQ
+309 
-315 NNGQGQQLQGNQ
+315 
-327 QPISNTQ
+327 SN
-334 FGQGAPS
+334 
-341 GQQPNNTG
+341 
-349 SVDWNNLA
+349 VDWNNLA

-368 NDFDVNSVDDS
+368 NDFDVSSIDDV
-379 QVPFETQPQNTQQAP
+379 QVPFDTQSQSTQQAP
-394 EPQQTTQEPPKQ
+394 EPQPEPQPTTQEPPKQ